1 MYKTRIVIETL
12 PGYGWYC
19 AAVGGR
25 KPKNCNIPKN
35 CNKPS
40 MSELKN
46 AQKQLNQEMKKA
58 KNDPKNK
65 GQAKSLMKLAKKQE
79 EIRRNLMELMNEEG
93 IKDLNETI
101 KNMEENEID
110 IVNNNITLET
120 IKRQQEILSKMLE
133 SEDALREKDEAT
145 QRASI
150 EWDFTIDQE
159 TENYLEFK
167 RSK

>member
-1 MYKTRIVIETL
+1 
-12 PGYGWYC
+12 
-19 AAVGGR
+19 
-25 KPKNCNIPKN
+25 
-35 CNKPS
+35 
-40 MSELKN
+40 
-46 AQKQLNQEMKKA
+46 
-58 KNDPKNK
+58 
-65 GQAKSLMKLAKKQE
+65 MKLAKKQE

-133 SEDALREKDEAT
+133 SEDALREKDKDT
-145 QRASI
+145 QRESI

-159 TENYLEFK
+159 TEKYLEFK
-167 RSK
+167 DQKAYEEIIEILLLSSSLFIKKSY